1 MIRNRGG
8 YSGRSLSGNRG
19 GYNSGGLSINSGD
32 CRSRSVMVD
41 EKGSISLFLVLG
53 CRLALRFGMSLRR
66 GLGF

>member
-8 YSGRSLSGNRG
+8 YRGGCLSSNRG

-32 CRSRSVMVD
+32 YRSRSVMVD

-53 CRLALRFGMSLRR
+53 RRLALRFGVSLHC